1 MYKRRTS
8 VSKKK
13 VLSYIQATSKGECT
27 PWRSKHLRT
36 HCKLHHLTFNEKH
49 RSRAC
54 SQAAWTYIYIS
65 TFSRVT
71 LTQALGMGG
80 GWGFGGGVI
89 GGGGAVKNV
98 KYVRPS
104 SAATPSPVSSRSV
117 TSIQTHAR
125 PILSLL
131 DPCTSRNKRCCCPT
145 RWPLGGQQFPWLQW
159 H

>member
-1 MYKRRTS
+1 MLSSGLNLYIHFNILSRDPNTS
-8 VSKKK
+8 F
-13 VLSYIQATSKGECT
+13 GD
-27 PWRSKHLRT
+27 
-36 HCKLHHLTFNEKH
+36 
-49 RSRAC
+49 
-54 SQAAWTYIYIS
+54 
-65 TFSRVT
+65 
-71 LTQALGMGG
+71 GGG

-145 RWPLGGQQFPWLQW
+145 RWPLGGQQFP
-159 H
+159 